1 MNSIVSVKGLYKTF
15 GGSPVLSNI
24 NMEVSS
30 GEFVVIFGPNGAGKT
45 TLIKTIATLTEPT
58 KGTVSIEGREVHK
71 HSVDVRRSIGLVS
84 HDTFLYDSLTAEE
97 NLLFYGRMFEV
108 DEDLL
113 KSRVNQLI
121 SDSGLDMR
129 MRDRVATFS
138 KGMKQR
144 LSIARALIHSPPVL
158 LLDEPYSGLDPEAT
172 EIFNDLVI
180 RDENIKVKV
189 MASHNIENGFK
200 LCTRAVII
208 QNGKIVF
215 DRQKADICD
224 VEEFELI
231 YREILGF

>member
-1 MNSIVSVKGLYKTF
+1 MNSIVSVKGLHKTF
-15 GGSPVLSNI
+15 GGRPVLSNI

-45 TLIKTIATLTEPT
+45 TLIKTIATLTQPT
-58 KGTVSIEGREVHK
+58 KGIVSIEGREAHK

-97 NLLFYGRMFEV
+97 NLLFYGRMFGV
-108 DEDLL
+108 DEELL
-113 KSRVNQLI
+113 KNRVNQLI

-144 LSIARALIHSPPVL
+144 LSIARALIHSPCVL

-172 EIFNDLVI
+172 EIFNNFVI
-180 RDENIKVKV
+180 RDKDIRVKI

-200 LCTRAVII
+200 LCTRAVIV

-215 DRQKADICD
+215 NRQKSDIGD
-224 VEEFELI
+224 AEDFELI